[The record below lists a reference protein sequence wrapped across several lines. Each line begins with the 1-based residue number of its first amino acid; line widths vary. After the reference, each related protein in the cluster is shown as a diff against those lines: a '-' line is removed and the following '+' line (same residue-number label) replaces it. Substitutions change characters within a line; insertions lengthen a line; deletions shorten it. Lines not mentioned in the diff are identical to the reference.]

1 MINLKDIIKNTKKY
15 HYIKFTTK
23 PIKYISSDEKQSIS
37 LKINEKLIFIKLKP
51 LTKNTY
57 NKEKKSIFKTTGGPL
72 YCEIFQYSVMDG
84 KVIKDKTKLKNK
96 VYFPKK
102 YISSKLK
109 KHKTYKWL
117 QKDII
122 KVAKMYYNDKLNQ
135 GLVAINKITDF

>member
-15 HYIKFTTK
+15 HYIKFTNK

-37 LKINEKLIFIKLKP
+37 LKPNEKLIFIKLKT

-57 NKEKKSIFKTTGGPL
+57 NMDKKSPFKTTGGPL
-72 YCEIFQYSVMDG
+72 YLEIYQYSIKDG

-96 VYFPKK
+96 IFFPKK

-122 KVAKMYYNDKLNQ
+122 KSAKIYINDMMNQ
-135 GLVAINKITDF
+135 GLVAINKITNF